1 MNQIKFKSMKQILVL
16 LVLTISINTLY
27 GQDKIVKL
35 SGDTIKSKVIEITDD
50 NIKYSYEG
58 EELINN
64 ISKNVVKEII
74 FKSGRIQKFTER
86 VVINGEEDWEKVQI
100 TTLESDIEGLVKGE
114 EMMAKASSGW
124 STTNQ
129 GKMQK
134 KAMDKLKKQAALKG
148 YHIVFLMTTTG
159 KGGHYGMSGGAKASV
174 TGVGYKY
181 E

>member
-1 MNQIKFKSMKQILVL
+1 MKQILVL
-16 LVLTISINTLY
+16 LVLVISINNVF

-35 SGDTIKSKVIEITDD
+35 SGETIICKVKEITDD

-58 EELINN
+58 EDLLNN

-74 FKSGRIQKFTER
+74 FKSGRIQKFSKR
-86 VVINGEEDWEKVQI
+86 IVINGKEDWEKVQI
-100 TTLESDIEGLVKGE
+100 TTLESDIKGLVKGE
-114 EMMAKASSGW
+114 EMMAKANSGW
-124 STTNQ
+124 SFANQ

-134 KAMDKLKKQAALKG
+134 KAMVKLKKQAASKG
-148 YHIVFLMTTTG
+148 YHIVFLITTTS
-159 KGGHYGMSGGAKASV
+159 KGGHYGISGGTKASV

>member
-1 MNQIKFKSMKQILVL
+1 MKQILVL

-35 SGDTIKSKVIEITDD
+35 SGDTIKCRVKEITDD

-58 EELINN
+58 EDLLNN

-74 FKSGRIQKFTER
+74 FKSGRIQKFSER
-86 VVINGEEDWEKVQI
+86 VVINGEEDWEKVKI
-100 TTLESDIEGLVKGE
+100 STLESDIEGLVRGE
-114 EMMAKASSGW
+114 EMMAKAASGW
-124 STTNQ
+124 STTGQ

-134 KAMDKLKKQAALKG
+134 KAMDKLKKQAAAKG
-148 YHIVFLMTTTG
+148 YHIVLLITTTG
-159 KGGHYGMSGGAKASV
+159 KGGHYGISGGTKASV

>member
-1 MNQIKFKSMKQILVL
+1 MKQILAL
-16 LVLTISINTLY
+16 LAIILTINITY

-35 SGDTIKSKVIEITDD
+35 SGDTINCKVKEITDD
-50 NIKYSYEG
+50 NIKFSYAG
-58 EELINN
+58 EDLLNN
-64 ISKNVVKEII
+64 LSQNVVKEII
-74 FKSGRIQKFTER
+74 FSSGRIQKFSER
-86 VVINGEEDWEKVQI
+86 VVINGEEDWEKVKI

-134 KAMDKLKKQAALKG
+134 KAMDKLKKQAAAKG
-148 YHIVFLMTTTG
+148 YHMVLLITTTG
-159 KGGHYGMSGGAKASV
+159 KGGHYGISGGAKASV

>member
-1 MNQIKFKSMKQILVL
+1 MKQIIVL
-16 LVLTISINTLY
+16 LIISINALY

-35 SGDTIKSKVIEITDD
+35 SGDTIKCKIKEVTNE

-58 EELINN
+58 EDLLSN

-74 FKSGRIQKFTER
+74 LKSGRVQKFNKR
-86 VVINGEEDWEKVQI
+86 VVINGEEDWENVKI
-100 TTLESDIEGLVKGE
+100 TTLESDIEGLVRGK
-114 EMMAKASSGW
+114 EMMAKAASGW
-124 STTNQ
+124 SFTGQ

-134 KAMDKLKKQAALKG
+134 KAMNKLKKQAASKG
-148 YHIVFLMTTTG
+148 YHIVLIITTTG
-159 KGGHYGMSGGAKASV
+159 KGGHSGVSGGTKASV

>member
-1 MNQIKFKSMKQILVL
+1 MRKILV
-16 LVLTISINTLY
+16 VIILTISFNSMNA
-27 GQDKIVKL
+27 QDKIVKL
-35 SGDTIKSKVIEITDD
+35 SGDTINCNVSEITDN
-50 NIKYSYEG
+50 NIKYKYEG
-58 EELINN
+58 EDLINN
-64 ISKNVVKEII
+64 ISKNIVKEII
-74 FKSGRIQKFTER
+74 LKSGRIEKFSER

-124 STTNQ
+124 STTGQ

-134 KAMDKLKKQAALKG
+134 KAMDKLKQQAAAKG
-148 YHIVFLMTTTG
+148 YHMVLLITTTG
-159 KGGHYGMSGGAKASV
+159 KGGHYGVSGGTKASV

>member
-1 MNQIKFKSMKQILVL
+1 MKKILFIAL
-16 LVLTISINTLY
+16 IILTVNSVFA
-27 GQDKIVKL
+27 QDKIVKL
-35 SGDTIKSKVIEITDD
+35 NGEIITCKVSEITDD
-50 NIKYSYEG
+50 NIKFRYDG
-58 EELINN
+58 EDLINN

-74 FKSGRIQKFTER
+74 FSSGRIQKFSKK
-86 VVINGEEDWEKVQI
+86 VIINGEEDWEKVQI
-100 TTLESDIEGLVKGE
+100 TTLESDVEGLVKGE

-134 KAMDKLKKQAALKG
+134 KAMDKLKKQAAEKG
-148 YHIVFLMTTTG
+148 YHIVLLITTTG
-159 KGGHYGMSGGAKASV
+159 KGGHYGISGGTKSSV

>member
-1 MNQIKFKSMKQILVL
+1 MKQIIVL
-16 LVLTISINTLY
+16 LIISINALY

-35 SGDTIKSKVIEITDD
+35 SGDTIKCKIKEVTNE

-58 EELINN
+58 EDLLSN

-74 FKSGRIQKFTER
+74 LKSGRVQKFNKR
-86 VVINGEEDWEKVQI
+86 VVINGEEDWENVKI
-100 TTLESDIEGLVKGE
+100 TTLESDIEGLVRGK
-114 EMMAKASSGW
+114 EMMAKAASGW
-124 STTNQ
+124 GFTGQ

-134 KAMDKLKKQAALKG
+134 KAMNKLKKQAASKG
-148 YHIVFLMTTTG
+148 YHIVLIITTTG
-159 KGGHYGMSGGAKASV
+159 KGGHSGVSGGTKASV